1 MHKPD
6 IIPSQLEKDLS
17 YSDPDRLPL
26 LSNINPLLSKKLFD
40 GGFTTIEAVASASIR
55 ELTSCG
61 NFQENMALKLIEMAQ
76 KSLGIDFKSADKVL
90 ESRRSMMRLSTGVD
104 ALDDLLGGGIE
115 TGSVTEV
122 YGEYG
127 TGKTQIAHQ
136 LCVTSHLPCERGG
149 ITKDGKEAITCI
161 YIDTE
166 GSFRPERIVS
176 MANQYSDDLNIK
188 SILKHILHGRA
199 YNSDHQMILTERI
212 MREAPLRNVKLLIID
227 SLITHFRA
235 EYVGRETL
243 ASRQQKLNQ
252 HLHSLLRLAEIYNL
266 AIILTNQVQTA
277 PDTFFGDPT
286 TPVGG
291 HILAHSTHT
300 RIYLR
305 KSKGERRIARIIDS
319 PMLPENE
326 VVFAITTN
334 GLKDVF

>member
-1 MHKPD
+1 MHVPD
-6 IIPSQLEKDLS
+6 IVPTQFEKNLS
-17 YSDPDRLPL
+17 NSDPDSLRL
-26 LSNINPLLSKKLFD
+26 LSNINPLVSKKLFN
-40 GGFTTIEAVASASIR
+40 GGFITLEAVASASIR
-55 ELTSCG
+55 ELTACG
-61 NFQENMALKLIEMAQ
+61 NIQESMALKLINEAQ
-76 KSLGIDFKSADKVL
+76 KSLGIDFISADKVL
-90 ESRRSMMRLSTGVD
+90 ESRRNMMRLTTGVD

-115 TGSVTEV
+115 TGSVTEI

-127 TGKTQIAHQ
+127 TGKTQVAHQ

-149 ITKDGKEAITCI
+149 ITNDVKKAITCI

-176 MANQYSDDLNIK
+176 MANEYSDDLNIK

-199 YNSDHQMILTERI
+199 FNSDHQMILTERI
-212 MREAPLRNVKLLIID
+212 IREAPLRNVKLVIID

-235 EYVGRETL
+235 EYVGRGTL

-266 AIILTNQVQTA
+266 AIILTNQVQAA

-305 KSKGERRIARIIDS
+305 KSKGERRIARIVDS

-326 VVFAITTN
+326 VVFAITAD